1 MGLGQ
6 VWMGRALIHG
16 LENPSL
22 VICQL
27 SPRPRANH
35 WSSHFPLKSRTGDS
49 EGSLLLHCV

>member
-27 SPRPRANH
+27 SPKAPGE
-35 WSSHFPLKSRTGDS
+35 SLVLPLPFEIQDWG
-49 EGSLLLHCV
+49 L